1 MSVIFCDGSTTAPPG
16 RPMFWGSVSRG
27 YHPELQKTAPPGRKL
42 PNVEPPP
49 QSANPQTRRRP
60 LQGITLKHGADLFKA
75 KTLKRGEGAL
85 QSKAFC
91 FDSRKVCSK
100 GFSLWIA
107 NQVCTNVSVRAR
119 ALRYLAICVAA
130 LISMC
135 CGTDGLRCAFDSGNR
150 PLLEAPEQ
158 WHRRDCALTLT
169 TVPDGLRRTAL
180 I

>member
-27 YHPELQKTAPPGRKL
+27 YHPELQKTAPPGRIL
-42 PNVEPPP
+42 PNAEPIP
-49 QSANPQTRRRP
+49 QSENSQTWRRP
-60 LQGITLKHGADLFKA
+60 LQGEHSQSWNGSLQGKA
-75 KTLKRGEGAL
+75 
-85 QSKAFC
+85 SC
-91 FDSRKVCSK
+91 FDSRKVRSK

-107 NQVCTNVSVRAR
+107 NQACTNVSVRAQ

-130 LISMC
+130 LSGMC
-135 CGTDGLRCAFDSGNR
+135 CGLAGLRCAFDSGNR

-158 WHRRDCALTLT
+158 WHRRACALTLT